1 MSMQM
6 NILKKGV
13 ADSLQDAGRYGFQS
27 IGIPPCGYMD
37 YLSAQLA
44 NLILGNP
51 IQQTVF
57 ELHFPASS
65 ISFDEDVCICITGA
79 NFVPVVNEKSI
90 EHYKPIFIKAKEQ
103 LKFIQPIH
111 GKICYIAIKGKL
123 NAPAWLNSQSHFSE
137 RIQTGDTFLI
147 EKNNTPLPFINSE
160 WLDTINKHI
169 FHSSPI
175 RFIPGPAWN
184 DLEETSIQ
192 ALLKNSFSTSI
203 KSNRMGYKIQGA
215 PLLLKGAP
223 NYLSSAVTKGT
234 MQLLPNGEIIVL
246 MADHQTIGGYAN
258 IGQIILV
265 DLPKLAQMKNDI
277 QFHWAV
283 VSVELAQQSYLE
295 IQNEFHQYDKNH

>member
-1 MSMQM
+1 M

-27 IGIPPCGYMD
+27 IGIPPCGFMD

-51 IQQTVF
+51 IHQTVF

-65 ISFDEDVCICITGA
+65 ISFEEDICICITGA

-90 EHYKPIFIKAKEQ
+90 QLYTPVYIKAKDQ
-103 LKFIQPIH
+103 LKFLQPLY
-111 GKICYIAIKGKL
+111 GKICYIAIKGKV
-123 NAPAWLNSQSHFSE
+123 NSPTWLNSQSYFLE
-137 RIQTGDTFLI
+137 RIQTDNTFLI
-147 EKNNTPLPFINSE
+147 EKNNTPLPVVQSVWIN
-160 WLDTINKHI
+160 TIHKHI
-169 FHSSPI
+169 FHPSPI

-192 ALLKNSFSTSI
+192 ALLKKSFSTSI
-203 KSNRMGYKIQGA
+203 KSNRMGYKIQGE
-215 PLLLKGAP
+215 PLSLQGGP

-234 MQLLPNGEIIVL
+234 MQLLPSGEIIVL

-265 DLPKLAQMKNDI
+265 DLPKLAQMKNDVP
-277 QFHWAV
+277 FHWAV